1 MVLAEQDIK
10 KEPVQE
16 PETPDTPEVE
26 AEEPQKEE
34 KKGRK
39 VSRKELEEVQAELE
53 KTQNE
58 LAALKDQYL
67 RTRAEYDNFRKRT
80 EREKAAIY
88 GDGTSDAIKGMLPVG
103 DNLERALA
111 QKDCSVEDLLKG
123 VEMVQTQFL
132 DSLKK
137 LGVTPMGNV
146 GEEFNPELHNAVSHI
161 DDENLEINVIS
172 AVFQKGYMLGDK
184 VVRHAMVQ
192 VAN

>member
-1 MVLAEQDIK
+1 MAEQDIK

-53 KTQNE
+53 KTQKE

-88 GDGTSDAIKGMLPVG
+88 GDGTSDAIKGMLPVA

-111 QKDCSVEDLLKG
+111 QKDCSVEDLMKG

-146 GEEFNPELHNAVSHI
+146 GEEFNPKLHNAVSHI

-172 AVFQKGYMLGDK
+172 AVFQKGYMLGEK

>member
-1 MVLAEQDIK
+1 MAEQEIK

-16 PETPDTPEVE
+16 PV
-26 AEEPQKEE
+26 AEETTHTEPEKDE
-34 KKGRK
+34 KKGKK

-53 KTQNE
+53 KTRQE

-88 GDGTSDAIKGMLPVG
+88 GDGTSDAIKGMLPVA

-111 QKDCSVEDLLKG
+111 QKECSVEDLMKG

-146 GEEFNPELHNAVSHI
+146 GDEFNPEIHNAVSHI

>member
-1 MVLAEQDIK
+1 MAEQDIK

-53 KTQNE
+53 KTQKE

-80 EREKAAIY
+80 EREKAVIY
-88 GDGTSDAIKGMLPVG
+88 GDGTSDAIKGMLPVA

>member
-1 MVLAEQDIK
+1 MAEQDIK
-10 KEPVQE
+10 KEPAQE
-16 PETPDTPEVE
+16 PENNPETPETE
-26 AEEPQKEE
+26 AAEPQKEE

-53 KTQNE
+53 KTQKE

-88 GDGTSDAIKGMLPVG
+88 GDGTSAAIKGMLPVA

-111 QKDCSVEDLLKG
+111 QKDCSVEDLMKG

-146 GEEFNPELHNAVSHI
+146 GDEFNPEIHNAVSHI
-161 DDENLEINVIS
+161 EDENLEINVIS

-184 VVRHAMVQ
+184 VVRRAMVQ

>member
-1 MVLAEQDIK
+1 MAEQDIK

-53 KTQNE
+53 KTQKE
-58 LAALKDQYL
+58 LVALKDQYL

-80 EREKAAIY
+80 EREKAVIY
-88 GDGTSDAIKGMLPVG
+88 GDGTSDAIKGMLPVA

>member
-1 MVLAEQDIK
+1 MAEQDIK

-16 PETPDTPEVE
+16 PDVPNPSETE
-26 AEEPQKEE
+26 AAEPQKED

-53 KTQNE
+53 KTQKE

-88 GDGTSDAIKGMLPVG
+88 GDGTSAAIKGMLPVA

-111 QKDCSVEDLLKG
+111 PKRMHRGRFDERCGNGPNPIPGIPQKAG
-123 VEMVQTQFL
+123 
-132 DSLKK
+132 
-137 LGVTPMGNV
+137 GNTH
-146 GEEFNPELHNAVSHI
+146 G
-161 DDENLEINVIS
+161 
-172 AVFQKGYMLGDK
+172 KCG
-184 VVRHAMVQ
+184 R
-192 VAN
+192 

>member
-1 MVLAEQDIK
+1 MAEQDIK
-10 KEPVQE
+10 KEPAQE
-16 PETPDTPEVE
+16 PENNPETPETE
-26 AEEPQKEE
+26 AAEPQKEE

-53 KTQNE
+53 KTQKE

-67 RTRAEYDNFRKRT
+67 RTRAEYDNCRKRT

-111 QKDCSVEDLLKG
+111 QKDCSVEDLMKG

-132 DSLKK
+132 ESLKK

-146 GEEFNPELHNAVSHI
+146 GDEFNPELHNAVSHI
-161 DDENLEINVIS
+161 EDENLEINVIS